1 MNKRVGIWIDQRKSI
16 IVSIVDREIEVSAIT
31 SEVERNIKSSAD
43 SRCYTPYAAQ
53 DAPSEQQWN
62 NRRKNQLRDYYKEII
77 GKVEDA
83 QDIYIFGPGEAKV
96 QLETEINRRKALSS
110 KVKRIEPSDKMTE
123 QQIVAKV
130 KMFYK
135 MAK

>member
-1 MNKRVGIWIDQRKSI
+1 MLPRMLHR
-16 IVSIVDREIEVSAIT
+16 
-31 SEVERNIKSSAD
+31 
-43 SRCYTPYAAQ
+43 
-53 DAPSEQQWN
+53 EQQWN